1 MNNLN
6 KEIGSRLRLIRS
18 IFNEGG
24 KLSAEQFAYLLNQN
38 TDKILNYELGRA
50 AIPLEL
56 LISLYERG
64 YNPVYILTGKEGIF
78 CNNSEGKKRKKE
90 MEQRGINIQKIF
102 SQNVVSL
109 NNLEDSTAKLPVIS
123 VAAGKIKSKPK
134 KENRHQPED

>member
-50 AIPLEL
+50 AVPLEL

-64 YNPVYILTGKEGIF
+64 YNPVFILTGKEGIF

-90 MEQRGINIQKIF
+90 LEQRGVNIQNVI
-102 SQNVVSL
+102 SQNVVSI
-109 NNLEDSTAKLPVIS
+109 NNLQDSSTKLPIIS

-134 KENRHQPED
+134 KENHHRPED

>member
-1 MNNLN
+1 MNTLN

-64 YNPVYILTGKEGIF
+64 YNPVFILTGKESIF
-78 CNNSEGKKRKKE
+78 SNNTEGKKRKKE
-90 MEQRGINIQKIF
+90 LEQRGVNIQQVI
-102 SQNVVSL
+102 SNNVVSL
-109 NNLEDSTAKLPVIS
+109 KNLEDSSAKLPLIN
-123 VAAGKIKSKPK
+123 VAAGQITSKQK
-134 KENRHQPED
+134 KENRHQQEN

>member
-1 MNNLN
+1 LNNLN

-50 AIPLEL
+50 AVPLEL

-64 YNPVYILTGKEGIF
+64 YNPVFILTGKEGIF

-90 MEQRGINIQKIF
+90 LEQRGVNIQNVI
-102 SQNVVSL
+102 SQNVVSI
-109 NNLEDSTAKLPVIS
+109 NNLQDSSTKLPIIS

-134 KENRHQPED
+134 KENHHRPED

>member
-64 YNPVYILTGKEGIF
+64 YNPVFLLTGKESVF

-90 MEQRGINIQKIF
+90 LKQRGIDIHKIF
-102 SQNVVSL
+102 SQSVATL
-109 NNLEDSTAKLPVIS
+109 NNLEDSSAKFPMIS